1 MTFTDIRF
9 DLVSCLPERVRPYA
23 LMMRLDRPTGWWL
36 LLLPGW
42 WAIALHGMA
51 AGGMSMRHWSL
62 MGLFF
67 VGAIIMRG
75 AGCII
80 NDLWDRD
87 LDKKVERTRVR
98 PLASGQVSVRQAS
111 FFLGLLLLLGLFI
124 LLQTSPAGIALGLG
138 SMVLVILYPLMKR
151 ITWWPQAFLGI
162 TFNFGALIGW
172 AALENNVSAAALL
185 LYLAGI
191 FWTLGYD
198 TIYAHQDK
206 EDDVMAGIKST
217 ARLFGARSK
226 IWVGGFYALSW
237 ILIVMAALQAL
248 PGSYAPHFLIPAAA
262 HFVWQIARWNMEDQT
277 SSLKMFKS
285 NVMAGLLVLC
295 GLFATAL

>member
-1 MTFTDIRF
+1 MAFTDIRF
-9 DLVSCLPERVRPYA
+9 DLVAHLPEKLRPYA
-23 LMMRLDRPTGWWL
+23 LLMRLDRPTGWWL

-42 WAIALHGMA
+42 WAIALHGMS

-67 VGAIIMRG
+67 IGAIVMRG

-87 LDKKVERTRVR
+87 LDKQVERTRMR
-98 PLASGQVSVRQAS
+98 PLASGAVSIRQAAL
-111 FFLGLLLLLGLFI
+111 FLGALLCIGLVI
-124 LLQTSPAGIALGLG
+124 LLQTSPLAIALGVG

-151 ITWWPQAFLGI
+151 ITWWPQASLGI

-172 AALENNVSAAALL
+172 AALENDVSATPLL
-185 LYLAGI
+185 LYVAGI

-206 EDDVMAGIKST
+206 EDDALAGIKST

-226 IWVGGFYALSW
+226 IWVSVFYILCWCLLVVAVLTALSGAY
-237 ILIVMAALQAL
+237 AA
-248 PGSYAPHFLIPAAA
+248 HFLIPAAA
-262 HFVWQIARWNMEDQT
+262 HFVWQIYRWDMDDPA

-285 NVMAGLLVLC
+285 SIIAGLLVLC
-295 GLFATAL
+295 GLFAVAL